1 MLFNE
6 PLNARPMGVRAVETM
21 TASVMGI
28 LSLVSLNVGAACT
41 PVLQLRAA
49 VAFYQF
55 ARY

>member
-41 PVLQLRAA
+41 PVLQLLECITNDG
-49 VAFYQF
+49 
-55 ARY
+55 